1 MAKKIIKRNGE
12 EVDFDQAKI
21 VNAIT
26 KANKEVDRIH
36 QMTAYQIEAV
46 ASSIAEQVQKAP
58 HAVNVEDIQDM
69 VETGIME
76 VRGYEVAQKYVRYR
90 YRSVYCCRRKLFA
103 HIKKESFISMIVIIL
118 HRENITA
125 T

>member
-46 ASSIAEQVQKAP
+46 ASSIAEQVHDEYKNRTCQSRT
-58 HAVNVEDIQDM
+58 D
-69 VETGIME
+69 
-76 VRGYEVAQKYVRYR
+76 
-90 YRSVYCCRRKLFA
+90 
-103 HIKKESFISMIVIIL
+103 
-118 HRENITA
+118 
-125 T
+125 